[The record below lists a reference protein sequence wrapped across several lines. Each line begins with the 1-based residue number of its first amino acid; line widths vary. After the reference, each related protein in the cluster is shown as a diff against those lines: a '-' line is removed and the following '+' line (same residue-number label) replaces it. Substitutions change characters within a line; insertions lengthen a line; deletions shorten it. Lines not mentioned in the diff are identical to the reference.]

1 MPSSPALHVTLTDIL
16 LQQSSLECRQR
27 CSSNRLQKAQSTV
40 MAGDLAAEFTNLM
53 FPSAHL
59 DLHVPNGG
67 VEVISFLL

>member
-1 MPSSPALHVTLTDIL
+1 
-16 LQQSSLECRQR
+16 
-27 CSSNRLQKAQSTV
+27 

-59 DLHVPNGG
+59 DLHEPNGG